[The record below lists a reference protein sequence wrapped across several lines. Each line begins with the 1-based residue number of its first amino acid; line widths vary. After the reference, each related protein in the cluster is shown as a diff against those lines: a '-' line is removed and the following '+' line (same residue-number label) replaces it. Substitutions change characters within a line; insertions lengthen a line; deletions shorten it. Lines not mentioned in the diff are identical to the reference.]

1 MQSCFQSWRDGAWW
15 NELWATYEQGSARAS
30 GGLADFAP
38 AQVVKAR
45 RTVLETLTRLARDG
59 DEWIP
64 IDGIA
69 DHLHNRDEEFLVDRE
84 TAERVYG
91 SGYYYSYPR
100 VANSP
105 YLYNNLGWV
114 WEKYSADS
122 EAGWDAVETV
132 FIRSVLAEG
141 LYWLGLLDLG
151 YMRSVTPA
159 GGAAPSGIQAVR
171 LTDMGR
177 WLLLDGPRPTIPA
190 ETGRV
195 VVQPNFHVFA
205 FDPISDAVLARLDS
219 FATRLK
225 AERAVEYEITRE
237 SIYRAQQ
244 NGQQVGAIVAWLEEV
259 TAATLPQNVGRSLD
273 EWQAAFERI
282 VVRQRVGWL
291 QTATAELADA
301 LVADPGL
308 AGAIVKRI
316 GPPRC
321 CWSPTGWMTWS
332 ARCWPPASCR
342 RARRAPKTPAEP
354 ASRCPTT
361 ASSVS
366 PMPCRAS
373 TSTVI
378 CIRSP
383 IRTPTAGAS
392 PRRACGGRAMPA
404 WTPSGSSPAWTR
416 WRWEACR
423 PSFKRASRPGASI
436 SATRP
441 RKRSPWF
448 SFGIRT
454 R

>member
-1 MQSCFQSWRDGAWW
+1 M
-15 NELWATYEQGSARAS
+15 
-30 GGLADFAP
+30 
-38 AQVVKAR
+38 VKAR

-100 VANSP
+100 VSNSP

-151 YMRSVTPA
+151 YMRSVTPV
-159 GGAAPSGIQAVR
+159 GGAAPVWHP
-171 LTDMGR
+171 GR
-177 WLLLDGPRPTIPA
+177 APHRHGPLAAPGRSRPTIPA

-301 LVADPGL
+301 LAADPGL

-316 GPPRC
+316 GPTSLLLVADRVDEVERALLVAGELPARTTPPR
-321 CWSPTGWMTWS
+321 
-332 ARCWPPASCR
+332 RCAQSQHHGVR
-342 RARRAPKTPAEP
+342 RRAP
-354 ASRCPTT
+354 
-361 ASSVS
+361 SVS
-366 PMPCRAS
+366 RMPCRACMS
-373 TSTVI
+373 TAI
-378 CIRSP
+378 CTRSP
-383 IRTPTAGAS
+383 TRTPTAGAS

-404 WTPSGSSPAWTR
+404 WTPSGSSPAWTP

-423 PSFKRASRPGASI
+423 PSSRRASRPGASI

-441 RKRSPWF
+441 RRPSPWF
-448 SFGIRT
+448 SFEIRT

>member
-1 MQSCFQSWRDGAWW
+1 MLRVADLKRISGQLLVPETFAAGSKEGDFRRVFFMRRLLMALGLLSAGAAPAENILSVTPDAPFWQSEATQRVQSCFQSWRDGAWW
-15 NELWATYEQGSARAS
+15 NELWASYEQGSTRAS

-100 VANSP
+100 VSNSP

-159 GGAAPSGIQAVR
+159 GGAAPAGIQAVR

-291 QTATAELADA
+291 QTATA
-301 LVADPGL
+301 G
-308 AGAIVKRI
+308 AG
-316 GPPRC
+316 RC
-321 CWSPTGWMTWS
+321 AGG
-332 ARCWPPASCR
+332 
-342 RARRAPKTPAEP
+342 
-354 ASRCPTT
+354 
-361 ASSVS
+361 
-366 PMPCRAS
+366 
-373 TSTVI
+373 
-378 CIRSP
+378 RSP
-383 IRTPTAGAS
+383 AGGSHRQAD
-392 PRRACGGRAMPA
+392 RAHLAAVGR
-404 WTPSGSSPAWTR
+404 
-416 WRWEACR
+416 
-423 PSFKRASRPGASI
+423 RPG
-436 SATRP
+436 
-441 RKRSPWF
+441 
-448 SFGIRT
+448 G
-454 R
+454 

>member
-1 MQSCFQSWRDGAWW
+1 MGYLRTGLGAR
-15 NELWATYEQGSARAS
+15 QRRS
-30 GGLADFAP
+30 GGFRAGSGGEGAAHRAGDADAIG
-38 AQVVKAR
+38 
-45 RTVLETLTRLARDG
+45 ARDG
-59 DEWIP
+59 DESIP

-100 VANSP
+100 CRTRP

-114 WEKYSADS
+114 WEKYGADS

-159 GGAAPSGIQAVR
+159 GGAAPAGIQAVR

-237 SIYRAQQ
+237 SISRAQQ
-244 NGQQVGAIVAWLEEV
+244 NGQQVGRLWRGWRRSPLRRCRRMSAAAW
-259 TAATLPQNVGRSLD
+259 TSGRPHSSGSWCGSASAGCKRPQRNWPMR
-273 EWQAAFERI
+273 WRPI
-282 VVRQRVGWL
+282 PGWR
-291 QTATAELADA
+291 EPSSSGSD
-301 LVADPGL
+301 
-308 AGAIVKRI
+308 
-316 GPPRC
+316 PPRC
-321 CWSPTGWMTWS
+321 C
-332 ARCWPPASCR
+332 
-342 RARRAPKTPAEP
+342 
-354 ASRCPTT
+354 
-361 ASSVS
+361 
-366 PMPCRAS
+366 
-373 TSTVI
+373 
-378 CIRSP
+378 
-383 IRTPTAGAS
+383 
-392 PRRACGGRAMPA
+392 
-404 WTPSGSSPAWTR
+404 
-416 WRWEACR
+416 
-423 PSFKRASRPGASI
+423 
-436 SATRP
+436 
-441 RKRSPWF
+441 
-448 SFGIRT
+448 
-454 R
+454 